1 MQKGKTIIDELMEK
15 LLEEP
20 VVDNNEIVFTSR
32 AKMKF
37 RRHIMTK
44 EQIHEALCKA
54 PDEDK
59 MRLAIACQMNGIDVR
74 DIETGLANVLTGVQ
88 KAIKPAIEYYRYLGG
103 K

>member
-1 MQKGKTIIDELMEK
+1 
-15 LLEEP
+15 
-20 VVDNNEIVFTSR
+20 
-32 AKMKF
+32 
-37 RRHIMTK
+37 MTK

-88 KAIKPAIEYYRYLGG
+88 KAIKPAIEYYTFFPSWLSRIAGFRNEDKNG
-103 K
+103 